1 MLKTPILSPNIPY
14 ANGLILLRYRLISD
28 SQLIEWVFHLS
39 FLEDDIVFI
48 YIDLCISILHE
59 MEKLL

>member
-1 MLKTPILSPNIPY
+1 MLITPILSPNIPY

-28 SQLIEWVFHLS
+28 SQLIKWVFHLS

-48 YIDLCISILHE
+48 YID
-59 MEKLL
+59 